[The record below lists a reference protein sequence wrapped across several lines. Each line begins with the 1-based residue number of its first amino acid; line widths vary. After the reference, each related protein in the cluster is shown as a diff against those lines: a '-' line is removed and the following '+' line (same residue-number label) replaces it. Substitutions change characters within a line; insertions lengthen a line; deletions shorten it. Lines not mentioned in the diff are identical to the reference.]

1 MMMDDDTINDAFDGD
16 DEDDT
21 RNAEDDDGDTI
32 KIFDEDDNIDDQVS
46 KLLNW
51 QSSRHSH
58 LTKTPPLAFS
68 APKDSTYHTVWQ
80 NPSHKQCAKCTLIY
94 LHEGLINLSEISH
107 N

>member
-46 KLLNW
+46 KLLNC
-51 QSSRHSH
+51 SRHWH

-80 NPSHKQCAKCTLIY
+80 NPSHKQCAMHTDLFARRAD
-94 LHEGLINLSEISH
+94 
-107 N
+107 

>member
-51 QSSRHSH
+51 QSSLHSH

-68 APKDSTYHTVWQ
+68 SPKDSTHRTVWQ
-80 NPSHKQCAKCTLIY
+80 NPSHKQCTLTY
-94 LHEGLINLSEISH
+94 LHNGLINAFNLSEIAH